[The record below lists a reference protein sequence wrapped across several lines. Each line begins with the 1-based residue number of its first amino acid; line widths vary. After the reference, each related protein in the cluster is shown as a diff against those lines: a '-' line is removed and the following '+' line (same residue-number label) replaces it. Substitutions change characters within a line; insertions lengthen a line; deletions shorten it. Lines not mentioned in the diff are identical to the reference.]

1 MAETLSAAMAEVLNT
16 LYAPVNSSLPADSKD
31 RVKVYEAQIV
41 GTPTNRYAVVYAPP
55 LGLTRGSWGP
65 RAADAYGQPQVTFAA
80 SNPTSDATSA
90 MPVLNRLAQRGVEA
104 LVDAELSID
113 GYSGPIRLASIL
125 VNKPF
130 ETKVVADRTTVEITA
145 LFDLTAN
152 RI

>member
-1 MAETLSAAMAEVLNT
+1 MAETLSAAMAEVLAT
-16 LYAPVNSSLPADSKD
+16 LYAPVNAALPAESPD
-31 RVKVYEAQIV
+31 RLVVHEAQIV
-41 GTPTNRYAVVYAPP
+41 GRPTNRYAVVYAPP
-55 LGLTRGSWGP
+55 MGLTRGSWDG
-65 RAADAYGQPQVTFAA
+65 RAEDAYGQPQVTFAA
-80 SNPTSDATSA
+80 SAPTSDATSA
-90 MPVLNRLAQRGVEA
+90 MPVLNRMAQRGVEA